1 MQAQFSHAGH
11 AIDHTPVAAVDA
23 GSVIVAGAD
32 LRIARLD
39 IDANRLGALHVEGG
53 VYDFAHGADVIADGQ
68 VVYWDADGDP
78 VGGTAGSGCATGTA
92 TGNTPIGIAVGAVI
106 ATDATVRVRKVSFA
120 RLNPLQN
127 LIADPGHAGAIP
139 VTATGAVNIVT
150 TAAQTR
156 TLAAPSERGQLL
168 SLGMQTDGGDCVI
181 TVATGI
187 NQAGNTTITMND
199 AGDSILL
206 IGVQVG
212 ANLRWRVVY
221 NDGCTL
227 G

>member
-1 MQAQFSHAGH
+1 MQATFKQAGH
-11 AIDHTPVAAVDA
+11 AIDHTPGAAVAA

-39 IDANRLGALHVEGG
+39 LEANRLGALHVEGG
-53 VYDFAHGADVIADGQ
+53 IYDFAHGADIIADGQ

-106 ATDATVRVRKVSFA
+106 ATDATVRVRKVSLA
-120 RLNPLQN
+120 RLNPLTN
-127 LIADPGHAGAIP
+127 LIADPGNAGAIP
-139 VTATGAVNIVT
+139 VTASGSVNIVT

-156 TLAAPSERGQLL
+156 TIAAPSERGQQL
-168 SLGMQTDGGDCVI
+168 SLSMQTDGGDCVI

-187 NQAGNTTITMND
+187 NQTGNTTITMND

-212 ANLRWRVVY
+212 ANLRWRVAY